1 MAKLVTQGTQ
11 VDVVQDQVQSLLTI
25 TDSDCRTG
33 YEESQELRYNDCKL
47 KTDLELV
54 DVIKSFLTE
63 IAEEG
68 NLTERVLKYNTGFI
82 IGILSLK

>member
-1 MAKLVTQGTQ
+1 MAKLVTKETQ

-25 TDSDCRTG
+25 TDSDCRAG
-33 YEESQELRYNDCKL
+33 YEESQEPRYSDCKL
-47 KTDLELV
+47 KTDLGLV
-54 DVIKSFLTE
+54 DVIKGFFTE

-68 NLTERVLKYNTGFI
+68 NLTERTLKYNTGFI